1 MKHYS
6 IRFPFQRLY
15 MSVVAVMIAFS
26 IQGVYAQNNDN
37 RIRYYNQW
45 SKLSSKQL
53 MEKGEYFRNVARK
66 PDSALVCFSI
76 VANRYYEQKNDQK
89 DIEWSIE
96 AMTYI
101 SYLYENEFGDFAKA
115 TSYNLRAK
123 ELAEKHHYN
132 RFMPII
138 LLNEAN
144 IHGLRN
150 LYVSGD
156 EFNPDVL
163 DSFKRVF
170 IVAHK
175 QKNWYAMIISFLNMM
190 LHTSFCNKE
199 SLIEEEMDI
208 IKNTNIPAN
217 TTHLRYARCLID
229 GVRAWNNHQPDSA
242 LACYTQLLEIAKEQ
256 KDVNQKALSLLVA
269 NDYLCFWYSEMSQF
283 DKALEKLKINEEIAI
298 EFNLTDHLLDSYKSQ
313 SDLYRDLKKENLAT
327 EYYIKYLEGKNDIM
341 SVRKLDNVKEAEFL
355 YQLNQK
361 NEEVR
366 EMAYRQNMKNRLLWI
381 VCGFSLFLLLTL
393 VLLIVKYR
401 QVKERNLYLYQNS
414 LEMIR
419 ADEEHRQLIEKQE
432 AQLGQ
437 TTEKPKAELEQ
448 DGHRMDVVKM
458 TDLLHR
464 IFMVMETSEEVYSA
478 EFSLPRLA
486 ELVGDKRNN
495 VSEAINQQY
504 KTNFNTLLN
513 EYRIKEA
520 CRRMNDTENYGNY
533 TIEYIGQGVG
543 FKSRST
549 FTTVFKQIIGLTPA
563 AYMKLAKQR

>member
-6 IRFPFQRLY
+6 IRFPFLRCF
-15 MSVVAVMIAFS
+15 MAAVAVMMVFS
-26 IQGVYAQNNDN
+26 VQWCYAGNNDN

-66 PDSALVCFSI
+66 PDSALMCFSI
-76 VANRYYEQKNDQK
+76 VANRYYEGRNSKADT
-89 DIEWSIE
+89 ELCIE
-96 AMTYI
+96 AMTHI
-101 SYLYENEFGDFAKA
+101 AYLYKDGFGDFAKA
-115 TSYNLRAK
+115 ISYNLRAK
-123 ELAEKHHYN
+123 ELAVKHKCNHY
-132 RFMPII
+132 MPFI

-144 IHGLRN
+144 INGLRYSYTDGN
-150 LYVSGD
+150 GFSQEMLD
-156 EFNPDVL
+156 EYKN
-163 DSFKRVF
+163 VF
-170 IVAHK
+170 YLAK
-175 QKNWYAMIISFLNMM
+175 EQRNWYAMLISFMNMM
-190 LHTSFCNKE
+190 LRTTFHDYE

-208 IKNTNIPAN
+208 IKHTNIPDS
-217 TTHLRYARCLID
+217 TTHLKYARCLID

-242 LACYTQLLEIAKEQ
+242 LMRFKQLLEIAEDQ
-256 KDVNQKALSLLVA
+256 KNPNQRMLSIHSA
-269 NDYLCFWYSEMSQF
+269 NAYLTSWYISMSQYG
-283 DKALEKLKINEEIAI
+283 KALETLKANEEMAI
-298 EFNLTDHLLDSYKSQ
+298 ENNNKTLLLDSYLNQ
-313 SDLYRDLKKENLAT
+313 SILYRKIKKEELAT
-327 EYYIKYLEGKNDIM
+327 EYYIKYLEGKND
-341 SVRKLDNVKEAEFL
+341 VLNKQKLGSAKEAEFL

-366 EMAYRQNMKNRLLWI
+366 EMANRQNMKNRLLWI

-401 QVKERNLYLYQNS
+401 QVKERNLYMYQNS

-419 ADEEHRQLIEKQE
+419 AEEEHRQLVEKLE